1 MGDSAKKGPEHADSV
16 AGYPPR
22 DFKFL
27 AMDLVVR
34 LIPTGWKYCDSSV
47 LLKTVIGDSAPIS
60 VPEPYTWTW
69 AGSEE
74 IDFMDRHPEATS
86 PTAYPRR
93 AARGDRCLCIKQG
106 GEIVGYRWLKLH
118 TGCILCGFGPKM
130 EITPFSLKQ
139 DQAFAYDLFTYQ
151 KYRGLGVATMLMKLL
166 YYELRKQGVNEVLFC
181 VSPDNH
187 ASLRLQMRFGAQPQR
202 MVYSYRIRS
211 WSKTFLGPEGDRRLT
226 EWMQQ
231 FKPGLA
237 PGLSGT
243 SLARRNQA

>member
-1 MGDSAKKGPEHADSV
+1 VKSGPEQSKPA

-34 LIPTGWKYCDSSV
+34 LMPTGWKFWGNRI
-47 LLKTVIGDSAPIS
+47 LLKTSIGDRGPIS
-60 VPEPYTWTW
+60 VPEPYKWSW
-69 AGSEE
+69 AGPEE
-74 IDFMDRHPEATS
+74 IAFLDRHPEATS
-86 PTAYPRR
+86 PTAYARR

-106 GEIVGYRWLKLH
+106 TEVVGYQWVTRGA
-118 TGCILCGFGPKM
+118 GCLLCGFGPKM
-130 EITPFSLKQ
+130 EIKVFPLKPG
-139 DQAFAYDLFTYQ
+139 QAYAYDVYTYR
-151 KYRGLGVATMLMKLL
+151 KYRGRGIGTMLKTLL
-166 YYELRKQGVNEVLFC
+166 FQVLREEGINEVLAL
-181 VSPDNH
+181 VSPTNH
-187 ASLRLQMRFGAQPQR
+187 VALRLQMRLGAQPQR

-211 WSKTFLGPEGDRRLT
+211 WSKTFLGPEGDRPLT